1 MLDGMYEFTGLPR
14 GTYTITIT
22 EPNGYKAYPSVS
34 KQQVIDL
41 NETQRNWRN
50 DFGINRV
57 YSITGRV
64 YADANQ
70 DGSYSAADD
79 VAIVNQGVSLTGSS
93 SASVVTASDG
103 VYSFSRLEPGE
114 YFVSTT
120 PSSDYTVLTSLPLRV
135 VITSSDVAN
144 QDIRFYGKYT
154 ISGVVFVDEDD
165 SKTKNNQEQ
174 NYPANPQIA
183 VTSSPTGAPLPQVV
197 NNADGSYQ
205 VTGLISGEYTVAYSA
220 LPLGYYVFHPRP
232 AFYAPRVGV
241 GCSPAPQ
248 SPGGSCDGNNN
259 IVDLNFAI
267 KAGEPWMQIY
277 GADVRFDE
285 GLNDPVPPTPNAACG
300 GAYVILPGSG
310 GTPGVGFSGDLPPKL
325 NLGSISSLG
334 WLVGGV
340 QYPSLF
346 KPVRAKVI
354 RTAYGYLM
362 FAVGRGNVRTVN
374 LSSVC
379 NPANCTLP
387 ASLASG
393 IYTATGNVN
402 LNAFTFP
409 ANRDYIFLID
419 GTLRIKGQIRVPTTS
434 TATFSV
440 SEDILIDGSVGSPPS
455 CPPPAVGAADLEGFY
470 SADRNFIVESSP
482 QTDCSAGIIDK
493 QLNVQGAIVVDAG
506 QRTPGGRFTNNRTFC
521 TQNIDYPSFTLRARP
536 DFILNAPEFI
546 KRENFIW
553 QEVAP

>member
-1 MLDGMYEFTGLPR
+1 VR
-14 GTYTITIT
+14 
-22 EPNGYKAYPSVS
+22 
-34 KQQVIDL
+34 
-41 NETQRNWRN
+41 
-50 DFGINRV
+50 
-57 YSITGRV
+57 
-64 YADANQ
+64 
-70 DGSYSAADD
+70 
-79 VAIVNQGVSLTGSS
+79 
-93 SASVVTASDG
+93 
-103 VYSFSRLEPGE
+103 
-114 YFVSTT
+114 
-120 PSSDYTVLTSLPLRV
+120 
-135 VITSSDVAN
+135 
-144 QDIRFYGKYT
+144 
-154 ISGVVFVDEDD
+154 
-165 SKTKNNQEQ
+165 
-174 NYPANPQIA
+174 
-183 VTSSPTGAPLPQVV
+183 
-197 NNADGSYQ
+197 
-205 VTGLISGEYTVAYSA
+205 GLISGEYTVAYTA
-220 LPLGYYVFHPRP
+220 VPLGYYVFHPRP
-232 AFYAPRVGV
+232 ALYAPRVGV

-267 KAGEPWMQIY
+267 KAGQPWMQIY
-277 GADVRFDE
+277 GVDVRFDE
-285 GLNDPVPPTPNAACG
+285 GLNDPVPPSPNAACG

-346 KPVRAKVI
+346 KPVRSKVI

-379 NPANCTLP
+379 DPANCTLP
-387 ASLASG
+387 FSLASG
-393 IYTATGNVN
+393 IYTYTGNVN

-419 GTLRIKGQIRVPTTS
+419 GDLRIRGQIRVPTTS

-440 SEDILIDGSVGSPPS
+440 SEDILIDGSVGSSPPS
-455 CPPPAVGAADLEGFY
+455 CPPPAINSSDLEGFY
-470 SADRNFIVESSP
+470 SADRNFIVESST
-482 QTDCSAGIIDK
+482 QTNCSAGIIDK

-506 QRTPGGRFTNNRTFC
+506 QKTPGGTFINNRTFC